1 MTACPFARRIRY
13 GSKPLSL
20 DPEPLHSE
28 RALAR
33 RHMWKSRANC
43 LATIFRSGCQAK
55 SAAKLRKNCA
65 CLIRPSAVSMLT
77 AAATPNPTGRET
89 RSPTSLLDLPHLD
102 TAGGPKVRR
111 GDPRARG
118 GAGPKTPCTREGSC
132 NPKRLT
138 QYHFETQNCDQ
149 RGQPMRWGR
158 PRDLAQV
165 RICKKTTTIT
175 TKTKKSDYYSPPY
188 TGYALSDSKQ
198 CYHLGA

>member
-1 MTACPFARRIRY
+1 
-13 GSKPLSL
+13 
-20 DPEPLHSE
+20 
-28 RALAR
+28 
-33 RHMWKSRANC
+33 
-43 LATIFRSGCQAK
+43 
-55 SAAKLRKNCA
+55 
-65 CLIRPSAVSMLT
+65 MLT

-138 QYHFETQNCDQ
+138 QYHSDTQNCDQ

-165 RICKKTTTIT
+165 RICKKTTMTTAKAAKKREEENKKRLTPLYRLRTVIFRAVQPSRRVNEPQPPASWPRGSPADRRRSQRSPDRRRLAPEMGPAIQRGLRKLIT
-175 TKTKKSDYYSPPY
+175 
-188 TGYALSDSKQ
+188 
-198 CYHLGA
+198 

>member
-1 MTACPFARRIRY
+1 MPVRASDQIRIETPQSRP
-13 GSKPLSL
+13 GALTL
-20 DPEPLHSE
+20 
-28 RALAR
+28 LAR
-33 RHMWKSRANC
+33 PGAHTYVEKPC
-43 LATIFRSGCQAK
+43 DLLGHYFRSGCQAK
-55 SAAKLRKNCA
+55 SAAKLRKNYA
-65 CLIRPSAVSMLT
+65 CLIAPQQLDMQT

-165 RICKKTTTIT
+165 RICKRTTMT
-175 TKTKKSDYYSPPY
+175 TAKAAKKREKNCSRPY
-188 TGYALSDSKQ
+188 TGYALSSFEQ
-198 CYHLGA
+198 CNHLGA